1 MTDKQ
6 IIALCI
12 ENDMLIMRALA
23 CLTEENTLPSI
34 TEKLRSRSARLAKLM
49 DAHLDGARPPY
60 DYSR

>member
-23 CLTEENTLPSI
+23 CLTGEAVLPSI
-34 TEKLRSRSARLAKLM
+34 TEKLQSRAARLAKLM
-49 DAHLDGARPPY
+49 DQHLDGDPAAL
-60 DYSR
+60 SQ